1 MFEDKIEALN
11 KQPNATDDSSCLE
24 KRVYTV
30 EEIMEILRTALY
42 EFPVLDIKVSIPEWV
57 HVLPNNNEIKQH
69 YM

>member
-30 EEIMEILRTALY
+30 
-42 EFPVLDIKVSIPEWV
+42 
-57 HVLPNNNEIKQH
+57 
-69 YM
+69 